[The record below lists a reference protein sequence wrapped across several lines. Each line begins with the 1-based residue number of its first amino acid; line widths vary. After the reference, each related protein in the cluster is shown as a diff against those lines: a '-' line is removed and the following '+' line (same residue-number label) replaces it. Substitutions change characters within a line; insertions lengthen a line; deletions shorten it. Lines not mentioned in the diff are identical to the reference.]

1 MPSKCLLMVRD
12 PQGWW
17 SCGCSQLGLV
27 HGDGDDTKLLPYAS
41 DLVTTQVG
49 GDFLPRGTGLCT

>member
-17 SCGCSQLGLV
+17 SCGYSQLG
-27 HGDGDDTKLLPYAS
+27 HGDGGDTKLLPYAS

-49 GDFLPRGTGLCT
+49 GDFSFRPRGTGICT